1 MAKDGSLFLVEKANE
16 KSKTGGGTTE
26 KPDFGI
32 KHKTNHKI
40 VEPMEMRKTA
50 FIN

>member
-1 MAKDGSLFLVEKANE
+1 MMSEQ
-16 KSKTGGGTTE
+16 T
-26 KPDFGI
+26 DFGI
-32 KHKTNHKI
+32 NIKTNHKI